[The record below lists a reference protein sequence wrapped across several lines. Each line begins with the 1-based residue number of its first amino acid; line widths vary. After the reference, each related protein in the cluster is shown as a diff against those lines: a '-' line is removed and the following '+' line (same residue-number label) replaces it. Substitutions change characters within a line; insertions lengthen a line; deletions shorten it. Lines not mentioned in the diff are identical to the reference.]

1 MTVVVC
7 AEALKETHREPAI
20 LGCPV
25 CELMP
30 CPMVDAGWDRDILV
44 NVEGRGQTLREY
56 VRNVVVAIG
65 AVVKFDA
72 KGALP
77 LLCLQNM
84 VRVGRMKDEALKVDL
99 AYVSDLGSR
108 LEVYVQVIAD
118 AIGTLEETYL
128 RVEVRTN
135 FAVLAGDLKPIR
147 LIIEP
152 SSEIGL
158 SSGSTWRP
166 RLCGVTVHNQVLKE
180 DETSVCSARLVE
192 MIQGI
197 A

>member
-30 CPMVDAGWDRDILV
+30 CSMVDAGWDRDILV

-72 KGALP
+72 KSSLP

-84 VRVGRMKDEALKVDL
+84 MRVGRMKDETLKVDL
-99 AYVSDLGSR
+99 ADVFDLWPR
-108 LEVYVQVIAD
+108 LEVHVQVIAD
-118 AIGTLEETYL
+118 AIGTLEEADL
-128 RVEVRTN
+128 RVKVWTN
-135 FAVLAGDLKPIR
+135 FAILAGDLKPIR

-152 SSEIGL
+152 RSEIGL
-158 SSGSTWRP
+158 SSGSIWRP
-166 RLCGVTVHNQVLKE
+166 RLCGIPVQDEVLTE
-180 DETSVCSARLVE
+180 
-192 MIQGI
+192 
-197 A
+197 